1 MLLSNVSNPVCIW
14 SSSQLELIKWEK
26 TKIWV
31 ICLAQ
36 SQFWH
41 LGASML
47 LKIHWICIC
56 KIMNTL
62 EEFLNLFIYLFYTSY
77 MVYCLFWMITNGR
90 FSINGNKV
98 TRLENRCIPSY
109 FLLLLKFVYLF
120 LYMLLPF
127 SCLSYNIQEYSN
139 KFNGIRKELARK
151 EVRLQS
157 KECLYLDP
165 YISEAKV

>member
-1 MLLSNVSNPVCIW
+1 
-14 SSSQLELIKWEK
+14 
-26 TKIWV
+26 
-31 ICLAQ
+31 
-36 SQFWH
+36 
-41 LGASML
+41 
-47 LKIHWICIC
+47 
-56 KIMNTL
+56 
-62 EEFLNLFIYLFYTSY
+62 
-77 MVYCLFWMITNGR
+77 MVYCLFWMVTNNH
-90 FSINGNKV
+90 FSVNGNKL
-98 TRLENRCIPSY
+98 TRLENRYIPSY

-120 LYMLLPF
+120 LYMLLPL